1 MDWKTML
8 SYISG
13 SVDEELLLPSLDTS
27 NLKRPGAPILSSF
40 VFLDTTG

>member
-13 SVDEELLLPSLDTS
+13 LVDEELLLGNEYLVIE
-27 NLKRPGAPILSSF
+27 NRVLRNQFHGM
-40 VFLDTTG
+40 